1 MSVTLE
7 YASKTNGTT
16 THAEFNV
23 EKLKGFQ
30 RSYLRSLAHDLDPVV
45 FIGQNGITEAVERSI
60 NEALDAHELIK
71 LKFIEFKK
79 KEQKD
84 QISQGI
90 EERTGC
96 QMVGM
101 IGHVAIFYRRHKEAK
116 KRKIRVP
123 LREDAVTAE

>member
-1 MSVTLE
+1 ME
-7 YASKTNGTT
+7 Q
-16 THAEFNV
+16 
-23 EKLKGFQ
+23 LKGFQ
-30 RSYLRSLAHDLDPVV
+30 RTYLRSLAHDLDPVV
-45 FIGQNGITEAVERSI
+45 FIGQNGITESVERSI

-84 QISQGI
+84 QISKGI

-123 LREDAVTAE
+123 VRDESPAAESLSQGG

>member
-1 MSVTLE
+1 M
-7 YASKTNGTT
+7 GQ
-16 THAEFNV
+16 
-23 EKLKGFQ
+23 LKGFQ
-30 RSYLRSLAHDLDPVV
+30 RTYLRSLAHDLSPVV

-84 QISQGI
+84 QISKGI

-96 QMVGM
+96 EMVGM
-101 IGHVAIFYRRHKEAK
+101 IGHIAIFYRRNKDAK

-123 LREDAVTAE
+123 VRED

>member
-1 MSVTLE
+1 MHE
-7 YASKTNGTT
+7 
-16 THAEFNV
+16 
-23 EKLKGFQ
+23 LKGFQ
-30 RSYLRSLAHDLDPVV
+30 RKYLRGLAHDLEPVV
-45 FIGQNGITEAVERSI
+45 YIGQNGITEAVEKSI

-96 QMVGM
+96 AMVGI
-101 IGHVAIFYRRHKEAK
+101 IGHVAIFYRRHSDVK
-116 KRKIRVP
+116 KRRIRVP
-123 LREDAVTAE
+123 VRED

>member
-1 MSVTLE
+1 
-7 YASKTNGTT
+7 
-16 THAEFNV
+16 V
-23 EKLKGFQ
+23 EQLKGFQ
-30 RSYLRSLAHDLDPVV
+30 RTYLRSLAHDLDPVV

-71 LKFIEFKK
+71 LKFLEFKK

-84 QISQGI
+84 QISKGI
-90 EERTGC
+90 EERTKS

-101 IGHVAIFYRRHKEAK
+101 IGHIAIFYRRHKEAK

-123 LREDAVTAE
+123 AREEE

>member
-1 MSVTLE
+1 M
-7 YASKTNGTT
+7 
-16 THAEFNV
+16 